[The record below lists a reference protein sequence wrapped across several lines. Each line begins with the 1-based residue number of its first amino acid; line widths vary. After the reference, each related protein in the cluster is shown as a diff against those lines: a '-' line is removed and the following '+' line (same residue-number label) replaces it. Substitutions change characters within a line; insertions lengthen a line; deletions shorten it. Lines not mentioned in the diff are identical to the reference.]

1 MKYSYRR
8 AAGKA
13 RTFSNSL
20 SFTSQLMPASELAP
34 CSRQTTSHL
43 VSKARRCTD
52 KTLSADYQGW
62 WRRHEDRRR
71 GITSSVVR
79 YHPWLTREDIVRLV
93 LTLVRIGL
101 LLVLTVMTLSL
112 VIAVGRP
119 ETGPFEKFVLVAI
132 AAGLIGLAIPVGRIA
147 RNR

>member
-1 MKYSYRR
+1 
-8 AAGKA
+8 
-13 RTFSNSL
+13 
-20 SFTSQLMPASELAP
+20 
-34 CSRQTTSHL
+34 
-43 VSKARRCTD
+43 
-52 KTLSADYQGW
+52 LSADYQGW
-62 WRRHEDRRR
+62 WRRHEDCRR